1 MYIVLKFTIKL
12 FFFVTMCM
20 IDIHVHVYVSSL
32 KESVLNMINLRN
44 FYTNVCTLDKNLL
57 DIFKW
62 KN

>member
-12 FFFVTMCM
+12 FVFVTMCM

-44 FYTNVCTLDKNLL
+44 FYTNVCKYTYVLS
-57 DIFKW
+57 FYFG
-62 KN
+62 